1 LNFLSRPPSN
11 GGSAD
16 GQVISAR
23 ERSSTLGLRIR
34 RTPVTYGLIATTA
47 MVFLGQLIGQST
59 LGFDLVGLLG
69 AKDNVAI
76 AAGELWRL
84 ITPVF
89 IHAGLAHF
97 FVNMYSLYAIGPVVE
112 RFFGAGRT
120 LTLYLLSGIAGVVLS
135 LSFSPYRSVGASG
148 AIFGLLGSLGA
159 FLFANRS
166 TFGQA
171 GRMQLRQII
180 LVAVLNLGLG
190 LSPGI
195 DNWGHLGGL
204 LFGTGLAW
212 FIGPNLQ
219 VVRDEFTDRTYL
231 TDRRPWRKIWPAIL
245 IGSTALALFAIMAI
259 LSQ

>member
-1 LNFLSRPPSN
+1 MSSD
-11 GGSAD
+11 GSTD
-16 GQVISAR
+16 GRVIPAQKESSAIMSWTR
-23 ERSSTLGLRIR
+23 HA
-34 RTPVTYGLIATTA
+34 PVTYGLIAATTL
-47 MVFLGQLIGQST
+47 VFLGQLLGQSA
-59 LGFDLVGLLG
+59 LGFDLIGSLG
-69 AKDNVAI
+69 AKDNMAI

-89 IHAGLAHF
+89 IHGGLAHF
-97 FVNMYSLYAIGPVVE
+97 IVNMYSLYAIGPAVE

-159 FLFANRS
+159 FLYANRK

-171 GRMQLRQII
+171 GRMQLRQIV
-180 LVAVLNLGLG
+180 LVALLNLGLG

-204 LFGTGLAW
+204 LFGTALAW
-212 FIGPNLQ
+212 FISPSLQ
-219 VVRDEFTDRTYL
+219 VVRDELTEQVYL
-231 TDRRPWRKIWPAIL
+231 TDRRPWRMTWPAIL
-245 IGSTALALFAIMAI
+245 IGTIALALLAMTAI
-259 LSQ
+259 LRL

>member
-1 LNFLSRPPSN
+1 MNPSGHPLSSD
-11 GGSAD
+11 GSTND
-16 GQVISAR
+16 QVVSAQE
-23 ERSSTLGLRIR
+23 ERSVLGSRVR
-34 RTPVTYGLIATTA
+34 RTPVIYGLIAATA
-47 MVFLGQLIGQST
+47 LVFLGQLIGQYM
-59 LGFDLVGLLG
+59 LGFDLVGSLG
-69 AKDNVAI
+69 AKDNMAI

-89 IHAGLAHF
+89 IHGGLAHF

-159 FLFANRS
+159 FLYANRT

-171 GRMQLRQII
+171 GRMQLRHII
-180 LVAVLNLGLG
+180 LVALLNLGLG

-204 LFGTGLAW
+204 LFGAILAW
-212 FIGPNLQ
+212 FISPSLE
-219 VVRDEFTDRTYL
+219 VVRDELTERVYL
-231 TDRRPWRKIWPAIL
+231 TDRRPWRVTWPAIL
-245 IGSTALALFAIMAI
+245 IGSVVLVLLAMTAI

>member
-1 LNFLSRPPSN
+1 MNRSGRPQSS

-16 GQVISAR
+16 GQVIPPRKESSALESR
-23 ERSSTLGLRIR
+23 VRRI
-34 RTPVTYGLIATTA
+34 PVTYGLIATTA
-47 MVFLGQLIGQST
+47 MVFLGQLISQSA
-59 LGFDLVGLLG
+59 LGFDLVGSLG
-69 AKDNVAI
+69 AKDNVSI

-89 IHAGLAHF
+89 IHGGIAHF

-159 FLFANRS
+159 FLYANRT

-171 GRMQLRQII
+171 GRMQLRHII
-180 LVAVLNLGLG
+180 LVALLNLGLG
-190 LSPGI
+190 LYPGI

-204 LFGTGLAW
+204 LFGVVLAW
-212 FIGPNLQ
+212 FISPSLQ
-219 VVRDEFTDRTYL
+219 VVRDELTERVYL
-231 TDRRPWRKIWPAIL
+231 TDRRPWRKTWPAIL
-245 IGSTALALFAIMAI
+245 IGSVALALLAMTVI
-259 LSQ
+259 LSK

>member
-1 LNFLSRPPSN
+1 MNPSGRPLSS

-16 GQVISAR
+16 GQVVPAR
-23 ERSSTLGLRIR
+23 EKRSAFGSLVR
-34 RTPVTYGLIATTA
+34 RTPVIYGLIAVTA
-47 MVFLGQLIGQST
+47 LVFLGQLIGQSA
-59 LGFDLVGLLG
+59 LGFDLVGSLG
-69 AKDNVAI
+69 AKDNLRI
-76 AAGELWRL
+76 AAGEFWRL

-89 IHAGLAHF
+89 IHGGMVHF

-135 LSFSPYRSVGASG
+135 LSFSPYPSVGASG

-159 FLFANRS
+159 FLYANRK

-171 GRMQLRQII
+171 GRMQLRHII
-180 LVAVLNLGLG
+180 LVALLNLGLG

-204 LFGTGLAW
+204 LFGTVLAW
-212 FIGPNLQ
+212 FISPSLQ
-219 VVRDEFTDRTYL
+219 VVRDEITEQVYL
-231 TDRRPWRKIWPAIL
+231 TDRRPWRVTWPAIL
-245 IGSTALALFAIMAI
+245 IGAVTLALLAMTAI
-259 LSQ
+259 LRL

>member
-1 LNFLSRPPSN
+1 LNQSGPPLST

-16 GQVISAR
+16 IPTR
-23 ERSSTLGLRIR
+23 EKSSTVASQVR
-34 RTPVTYGLIATTA
+34 RTPVIYGLLAATA
-47 MVFLGQLIGQST
+47 LVFVGQLIGQST
-59 LGFDLVGLLG
+59 LGFDLVGELG
-69 AKDNVAI
+69 AKDNMAI

-89 IHAGLAHF
+89 IHGGMAHF
-97 FVNMYSLYAIGPVVE
+97 FVNMYSLYAIGPIVE

-159 FLFANRS
+159 FLYVNRT

-171 GRMQLRQII
+171 GRMQLRHII
-180 LVAVLNLGLG
+180 LVALLNLGLG

-204 LFGTGLAW
+204 LFGAVLSW
-212 FIGPNLQ
+212 FISPSLE
-219 VVRDEFTDRTYL
+219 VVRDESTERVYL
-231 TDRRPWRKIWPAIL
+231 RDIRPWRVTWPAIL
-245 IGSTALALFAIMAI
+245 IGSVVLAMFAITAI
-259 LSQ
+259 LSM

>member
-1 LNFLSRPPSN
+1 MNSSGRPLSN
-11 GGSAD
+11 GGSSD
-16 GQVISAR
+16 SPVIPAQE
-23 ERSSTLGLRIR
+23 ERSVLGSRVR
-34 RTPVTYGLIATTA
+34 RTPVIYGLIAATA
-47 MVFLGQLIGQST
+47 LVFLGQLIGQYT
-59 LGFDLVGLLG
+59 LGFDLVGSLG
-69 AKDNVAI
+69 AKDNMAI

-89 IHAGLAHF
+89 IHGGPVHF

-112 RFFGAGRT
+112 RFFGTGRT

-159 FLFANRS
+159 FLYANRT

-171 GRMQLRQII
+171 GRMQLRHII
-180 LVAVLNLGLG
+180 LVALLNLGLG

-195 DNWGHLGGL
+195 DNWGHFGGL
-204 LFGTGLAW
+204 LFGAILAW
-212 FIGPNLQ
+212 FISPSLE
-219 VVRDEFTDRTYL
+219 VVRDELTERVYL
-231 TDRRPWRKIWPAIL
+231 TDRRPWRVTWPAIL
-245 IGSTALALFAIMAI
+245 IGSVVLALLAITAI

>member
-1 LNFLSRPPSN
+1 LNQSSHPSPISE
-11 GGSAD
+11 SAN
-16 GQVISAR
+16 GQVTPSREVTSA
-23 ERSSTLGLRIR
+23 LGSRIR

-47 MVFLGQLIGQST
+47 LVFLAQLIGQSA
-59 LGFDLVGLLG
+59 LGFDFVGLFG
-69 AKDNVAI
+69 AKDNAAI
-76 AAGELWRL
+76 AAGQLWRL
-84 ITPVF
+84 VTPVF
-89 IHAGLAHF
+89 IHGGLAHF

-112 RFFGAGRT
+112 RFFGAGRM

-135 LSFSPYRSVGASG
+135 LSFSPYPSVGASG

-171 GRMQLRQII
+171 GRIQLRQII
-180 LVAVLNLGLG
+180 LVALLNLGLG

-204 LFGTGLAW
+204 LFGTVLAW

-219 VVRDEFTDRTYL
+219 VVRDELTDRVYL
-231 TDRRPWRKIWPAIL
+231 TDRRPWRKIWPVIL
-245 IGSTALALFAIMAI
+245 IGSVVLALFAMTAI

>member
-1 LNFLSRPPSN
+1 LNRSGRPLSSGPSDN
-11 GGSAD
+11 
-16 GQVISAR
+16 GQVIPAR
-23 ERSSTLGLRIR
+23 ERSSILGSRIQR
-34 RTPVTYGLIATTA
+34 APVTYGLIAVTA
-47 MVFLGQLIGQST
+47 LIFLCQLIGQFAR
-59 LGFDLVGLLG
+59 GFDLVGLLG
-69 AKDNVAI
+69 AKDNAAI
-76 AAGELWRL
+76 AAGQLWRL
-84 ITPVF
+84 VTPVF
-89 IHAGLAHF
+89 IHGGLVHF
-97 FVNMYSLYAIGPVVE
+97 FVNMYSLYAIGPVIE

-135 LSFSPYRSVGASG
+135 LSFSPYPSVGASG

-159 FLFANRS
+159 FLYVNRS
-166 TFGQA
+166 TFGPA
-171 GRMQLRQII
+171 GRLQLRQII

-204 LFGTGLAW
+204 LFGVVLAW

-231 TDRRPWRKIWPAIL
+231 TDRRPWRKTWPAIL
-245 IGSTALALFAIMAI
+245 LGSAALALFAMVAI

>member
-1 LNFLSRPPSN
+1 
-11 GGSAD
+11 
-16 GQVISAR
+16 VI
-23 ERSSTLGLRIR
+23 
-34 RTPVTYGLIATTA
+34 YGLIATTA
-47 MVFLGQLIGQST
+47 LIFLGQLIGQSA
-59 LGFDLVGLLG
+59 LGFDLIGSLG
-69 AKDNVAI
+69 AKDNTAI
-76 AAGELWRL
+76 AAGQLWRL

-89 IHAGLAHF
+89 IHGGLAHF

-159 FLFANRS
+159 FLYANRT

-171 GRMQLRQII
+171 GRMQLRHII
-180 LVAVLNLGLG
+180 LVALLNLGLG

-204 LFGTGLAW
+204 LYGATLAW
-212 FIGPNLQ
+212 FIGPSLQ
-219 VVRDEFTDRTYL
+219 VVRDELTERVYL
-231 TDRRPWRKIWPAIL
+231 TDHRPWRVTWPTILFGAI
-245 IGSTALALFAIMAI
+245 GLALLAVAAI
-259 LSQ
+259 LSK

>member
-1 LNFLSRPPSN
+1 MNRSGRPLSA

-16 GQVISAR
+16 GQVIPPRKESSALESR
-23 ERSSTLGLRIR
+23 VR

-47 MVFLGQLIGQST
+47 LVFLGQLIGQSA
-59 LGFDLVGLLG
+59 LGFDLVGSLG

-76 AAGELWRL
+76 AAGQLWRL

-89 IHAGLAHF
+89 IHGGLIHF
-97 FVNMYSLYAIGPVVE
+97 FVNMYSLYAIGPFVE

-159 FLFANRS
+159 FLYANRS

-180 LVAVLNLGLG
+180 LVALLNLGLG

-212 FIGPNLQ
+212 FIGPSLQ
-219 VVRDEFTDRTYL
+219 VVRDELTDRVYL
-231 TDRRPWRKIWPAIL
+231 TDRRPWRVTWPAIL
-245 IGSTALALFAIMAI
+245 ISSAGLALFAIMAI
-259 LSQ
+259 LIQ